1 MVGDVREIVIVQR
14 NLKKNVQDVVGVGNI
29 IEDQGD
35 VQERE
40 DQGDALEREDQ
51 EDAQEREDQGD
62 VQEREDQEDAQE
74 REDQEDVQERED
86 QGDAEESVLKIGQD
100 LAITVVEIEKD
111 GTDTLLVLN

>member
-1 MVGDVREIVIVQR
+1 MVGDVREIVIVQG

-35 VQERE
+35 
-40 DQGDALEREDQ
+40 
-51 EDAQEREDQGD
+51 AQEREDQGD
-62 VQEREDQEDAQE
+62 VQERDDQGDAQEREDQEDAQE